1 MGRNGV
7 PKLDN
12 RQVRRT
18 FYALS
23 GSFVGHLLR
32 AAGISKIMQVYPT
45 KDTEAAILAVT
56 GKSVEAWKEEWMGT
70 LGRRLG
76 VPF

>member
-23 GSFVGHLLR
+23 GSFVGHLLL